1 MNRCKTVGLLGA
13 VAAFAAIVAACGGD
27 SDDSDGSGASTGEI
41 RTDKGL
47 AVAAIGAGFDPRL
60 QGDGENLAE
69 TDQGAP
75 EPAGGIGADSVI
87 SDRDTRYSPYYAPAL
102 QEGGAGIT
110 VQGYG
115 TASTDADSAIVEFYF
130 YSNGGGG
137 VEPVPAP
144 DTSSRSSGG
153 SAGSGSAGIAED
165 LPLEA
170 DAASAQQATP
180 ITEASLQ
187 PVIDA
192 LVAAGVP
199 RENIEFIGQS
209 YYDKFSS
216 SATLRATVT
225 NLDSLDAAVTAA
237 TNAAAGLGAIQL
249 SNANV
254 MYTVNDCTALE
265 EAAMQAAVEDANERG
280 TAFAQSLG
288 VTRGGIVGASHY
300 SYSPYGGNACAGV
313 VGGPYPLASESFVAG
328 SSRTVQIFTNISVTY
343 AIQ

>member
-1 MNRCKTVGLLGA
+1 MNKWKTVGLLGA
-13 VAAFAAIVAACGGD
+13 VAGIAALVAACGGGDDDGND
-27 SDDSDGSGASTGEI
+27 SQTSNI

-47 AVAAIGAGFDPRL
+47 AVAAIGAGFDPRF
-60 QGDGENLAE
+60 QGEGDASAE
-69 TDQGAP
+69 DQAGGQ
-75 EPAGGIGADSVI
+75 PAGGQGVDSTI

-102 QEGGAGIT
+102 QEGGTGIT

-115 TASTDADSAIVEFYF
+115 TASADADSAIVEFYF
-130 YSNGGGG
+130 YSNGGG

-144 DTSSRSSGG
+144 DTSSRSGSG
-153 SAGSGSAGIAED
+153 SAGSGGGAVED
-165 LPLEA
+165 LPVEVN
-170 DAASAQQATP
+170 SAQQEATP

-225 NLDSLDAAVTAA
+225 NLDTLDATVTAA
-237 TNAAAGLGAIQL
+237 TSAAANLGAIQL
-249 SNANV
+249 SNTNV
-254 MYTVNDCTALE
+254 MYTVNDCAAME
-265 EAAMQAAVEDANERG
+265 NAAMQAAVEDANERG

-300 SYSPYGGNACAGV
+300 SYSPFGGNACSGN
-313 VGGPYPLASESFVAG
+313 VGGPIPLAAESFVAG
-328 SSRTVQIFTNISVTY
+328 GSRTVQIFTNISVTY